1 LSSPSAST
9 TQFTGNAGEY
19 TLRLTVTDSAGT
31 LDSYDFS
38 LAVSGSGGGGDS
50 GGGGALPLLHL
61 ALLVGVLALS
71 RRRISG

>member
-38 LAVSGSGGGGDS
+38 LAVSGSGGDS